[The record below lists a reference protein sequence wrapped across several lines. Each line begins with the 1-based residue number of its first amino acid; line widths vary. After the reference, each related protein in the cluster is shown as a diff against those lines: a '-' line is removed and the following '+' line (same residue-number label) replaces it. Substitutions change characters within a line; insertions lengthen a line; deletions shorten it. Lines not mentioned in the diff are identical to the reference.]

1 MLLQPCNLQLRDKRV
16 AGVWDVGQDSNDP
29 LRSRPVAY
37 SKPDAALGGAPGPK
51 EPAQIKTNNQDQAM
65 PVHGTP

>member
-1 MLLQPCNLQLRDKRV
+1 MIRIPPVTLAHTKS
-16 AGVWDVGQDSNDP
+16 DS
-29 LRSRPVAY
+29 
-37 SKPDAALGGAPGPK
+37 ALGGAPGFK